1 MAQNSRIGRQYNQT
15 RQNRPSNIILP
26 KSQSLSV
33 QNLKKWK
40 DAVELA
46 SLAENPNRAPLMD
59 VYRSITRD
67 LHLKSDI
74 QTRILKIMGSKFKVT
89 DINGT
94 ENTDLQKLFKAQWFN
109 RFLYHSMK
117 AKFWGSSV
125 IELWDLD
132 PETLQLKATN
142 YIPSENVLFT
152 EGLIVKEV
160 GDETG
165 YPYKEGIYEPYYI
178 QVGTNNDLGILEDV
192 APDALA
198 KKFAKAAW
206 LEFCEKYGIAPRWV
220 TTDSFS
226 DTRHKELAEMM
237 ASMVNNHWAVLQG
250 NEKIETMQVQGGNA
264 KAIFDELI
272 QRMNSEMSKG
282 ILGQDGTTNSN
293 ENAGT
298 YGSLRVM
305 QDVADDRHEADKTD
319 ISYLIND
326 ELLWRLE
333 EISPAYKGISNYKFD
348 WDESKELTPEELI
361 ETVVKLSSAGYQ
373 VDIKYLTEQTGIPIT
388 EFKQAFNPN
397 TPTPPDEG
405 EKKKANQKQDLNALI
420 SNEIVAYYA
429 EKLLPTDS
437 FDMEAVDLSSY
448 TRLIEKLA
456 KDLHEGKIKGAD
468 FNEDLVRQTYKDLS
482 EAAGSGY
489 GKEFYNYETNAER
502 KLELR
507 QNLYKFSGAK
517 TYQQTAKLN
526 FLLQG
531 EDGEP
536 RSFSDFRKEALK
548 LNEQYNQNY
557 LKTEYQTAQRSA
569 AQAEKWAKYE
579 DQKGVYPNLQYKTAK
594 DDRVRDDHDAID
606 DVIKAVDDKFWD
618 KWYPPNGWNCRCYVV
633 QTNKPVT
640 RGMPEGNPT
649 MGFQNNV
656 GKNNNVFD
664 EEHPYF
670 IFPPEEVNKVRSA
683 FENLKLSE
691 PMYEQIY
698 IKGKAKLEGSIW
710 AKPKEI
716 SKNIE
721 QGKALV
727 NETGA
732 NVQIRPQVDPA
743 ILKGQN
749 TATFSIN
756 GKTANLKEV
765 KTAKDIN
772 KEISATKTG
781 SIVFNLDKSNLKAG
795 QIIEQLGNVAKEVS
809 SVFFIKGTK
818 AAELTRAQI
827 TDKNF
832 ARLEELLKA
841 E

>member
-1 MAQNSRIGRQYNQT
+1 
-15 RQNRPSNIILP
+15 
-26 KSQSLSV
+26 
-33 QNLKKWK
+33 
-40 DAVELA
+40 
-46 SLAENPNRAPLMD
+46 
-59 VYRSITRD
+59 
-67 LHLKSDI
+67 
-74 QTRILKIMGSKFKVT
+74 
-89 DINGT
+89 
-94 ENTDLQKLFKAQWFN
+94 
-109 RFLYHSMK
+109 
-117 AKFWGSSV
+117 
-125 IELWDLD
+125 
-132 PETLQLKATN
+132 
-142 YIPSENVLFT
+142 
-152 EGLIVKEV
+152 
-160 GDETG
+160 
-165 YPYKEGIYEPYYI
+165 
-178 QVGTNNDLGILEDV
+178 VGTNNDLGILEDV

-250 NEKIETMQVQGGNA
+250 NEKIETMQVSGGNA

-293 ENAGT
+293 EKAGT
-298 YGSLRVM
+298 YGSLQVM

-333 EISPAYKGISNYKFD
+333 EISPAYKGISNYRFD
-348 WDESKELTPEELI
+348 WDESKELTPDELI
-361 ETVVKLSSAGYQ
+361 ETVVKLSGAGYQ

-388 EFKQAFNPN
+388 EFKQAVDPN
-397 TPTPPDEG
+397 LPTPPNEG

-420 SNEIVAYYA
+420 SKEIVAYYT

-437 FDMEAVDLSSY
+437 FNMEAVDLSNY

-489 GKEFYNYETNAER
+489 GKDFYNYETNAER

-507 QNLYKFSGAK
+507 QNLYKFSGVK

-536 RSFSDFRKEALK
+536 RSFSEFRKEALK

-594 DDRVRDDHDAID
+594 DDRVRDDHDAVD
-606 DVIKAVDDKFWD
+606 DVIKPVDDKFWD

-633 QTNKPVT
+633 QTDKPGT
-640 RGMPEGNPT
+640 RGTPEGNPT

-656 GKNNNVFD
+656 GKSNNLFD

-670 IFPPEEVNKVRSA
+670 LFPPEEDKKVRSA

-691 PMYEQIY
+691 PMYEQLY
-698 IKGKAKLEGSIW
+698 TKGKAKLEGSVW
-710 AKPKEI
+710 AKPKDI
-716 SKNIE
+716 SKNFE
-721 QGKALV
+721 QGKTLV
-727 NETGA
+727 NETRA

-743 ILKGQN
+743 IVKGHN
-749 TATFSIN
+749 SATFSIN

-772 KEISATKTG
+772 KEISATKSG
-781 SIVFNLDKSNLKAG
+781 SIVFNLDNSKLNSG
-795 QIIEQLGNVAKEVS
+795 QIIEQLGKLGKEIS

-827 TDKNF
+827 TGKKF
-832 ARLEELLKA
+832 ARLEELLKP